1 MKYLL
6 LSLAFLI
13 VGCKTSNPNIKY
25 SIFPI
30 EPKWEV
36 YTRLPVI
43 ESTNLPDGENNY
55 IVSDELIKKS
65 IQQNRYLEKVK
76 DWRTV
81 NRVP

>member
-6 LSLAFLI
+6 LSLALLM
-13 VGCKTSNPNIKY
+13 VGCKTSNPNVKY

-30 EPKWEV
+30 EPEWQV
-36 YTRLPVI
+36 YTRLPVVD
-43 ESTNLPDGENNY
+43 STSQPDGENNY

-65 IQQNRYLEKVK
+65 IQQTRYLEKVK

>member
-1 MKYLL
+1 MKYLFLSTAL
-6 LSLAFLI
+6 LF
-13 VGCKTSNPNIKY
+13 VGCKTFNQNVKY

-36 YTRLPVI
+36 YTRPPII
-43 ESTNLPDGENNY
+43 ESTNLPDGKDNF

-65 IQQNRYLEKVK
+65 IQQTRYIERVK
-76 DWRTV
+76 DWRTI